1 MCYTIHMK
9 NNVILA
15 VLSLTVWAGAAC
27 AFAPAEWAD
36 TRIGTD
42 RSHGSNIV
50 GPSVPHGSAHPS
62 PDSVWPATHVRP
74 NGAKHG
80 FGPPTSGWWPG
91 DPVVGF
97 SQLHSQGTG
106 GTPSYGI
113 FRYVFPASA
122 MELVETHPYRLR
134 VRLTDLKAEVEVSAT
149 AHGAIYRAR
158 RFDGKPLAFDL
169 NRRCKLAKP
178 DCVNKKGEF
187 TGNWN
192 PAPFNCYAYSK
203 VDAATGL
210 HRIAISFKSEEQA
223 KVYFDQELAGR
234 DVEAVAREAKALW
247 NAALGRVVVEGLD
260 AAERRKFYSHLM
272 QTFVQPRNRVADG
285 IGWDDHYTMWDTWK
299 TLFPLMGILDPAAY
313 ASNVNSFGDRFART
327 GRCEACYTSGKE
339 FKTGQGGDEVDY
351 VIADAFAKKIPG
363 IDWARIRPLLE
374 SRWTGR
380 TRGYREKGYTPIG
393 ERENYCGRMKSGSAT
408 IGFAYQDWCCAE
420 VLGSEKFRARSG
432 NWTNV
437 WDAAAC
443 DRASGV
449 TGFVRARR
457 ANGAF
462 ANTDPRRGF
471 NSDFYEATCW
481 EASFFVPHMMDEL
494 IVRCGGKAAFEKR
507 LSYALEHKLI
517 DFGNEP
523 SFQTPWLFAY
533 VGRGDLVTKW
543 AHEVAKLFAGED
555 LPGDN
560 DSGAMS
566 AYYIFLKFGFYP
578 IAGQDLYVL
587 HGSAYPKI
595 EIKLADGKTF
605 TIRAEN
611 LGSKAKKVKA
621 VTLNG
626 KPHDPLFLRHGEIV
640 AGGELVFIY
649 E

>member
-1 MCYTIHMK
+1 MTISK
-9 NNVILA
+9 TIG
-15 VLSLTVWAGAAC
+15 VLSVSAA
-27 AFAPAEWAD
+27 AFAAVAVSPAEWVG

-42 RSHGSNIV
+42 RAHGSNIV

-62 PDSVWPATHVRP
+62 PDSLWPVQHVRP

-80 FGPPTSGWWPG
+80 FGAPTSGWWPG

-97 SQLHSQGTG
+97 SQLHAQGTG

-134 VRLTDLKAEVEVSAT
+134 VKLTDLKAEVAVSAT

-158 RFDGKPLAFDL
+158 GFDGKPLAFDL
-169 NRRCKLAKP
+169 DRRCKLGGKA
-178 DCVNKKGEF
+178 DCVNKNGEF

-192 PAPFNCYAYSK
+192 PAPFKCHAYSE
-203 VDAATGL
+203 VDEKTGL
-210 HRIAISFKSEEQA
+210 HRIAVSFKSAEQA
-223 KVYFDQELAGR
+223 KAYFDAELKGR
-234 DVEAVAREAKALW
+234 DVDAVAADAKKLW
-247 NAALGRVVVEGLD
+247 DAVLGRIEIEGLD
-260 AAERRKFYSHLM
+260 AKERRKFYSQLA
-272 QTFVQPRNRVADG
+272 QTCIQPRDRTADG
-285 IGWDDHYTMWDTWK
+285 IGWDDHYTLWDTWK
-299 TLFPLMGILDPAAY
+299 TLFPLMSILDPVAY
-313 ASNVNSFGDRFART
+313 AANVNAFGDRFARS

-363 IDWARIRPLLE
+363 IDWSRIKPLLE
-374 SRWTGR
+374 SRWNGR
-380 TRGYREKGYTPIG
+380 TTGYRTKGYTPVG
-393 ERENYCGRMKSGSAT
+393 EREDYCGRMKSGSAT
-408 IGFAYQDWCCAE
+408 TSFAYQDWCCFQ
-420 VLGSEKFRARSG
+420 VLGSEKFLVRSA

-437 WDAAAC
+437 WDATAV
-443 DRASGV
+443 DKASGT
-449 TGFVRARR
+449 TGFVRARK
-457 ANGAF
+457 ADGTF
-462 ANTDPRRGF
+462 ADTDPRKGF

-494 IVRCGGKAAFEKR
+494 IARCGGKDAFEKR
-507 LSYALEHKLI
+507 LTYALEHKLI

-543 AHEVAKLFAGED
+543 AREVGKLFDGED

-566 AYYIFLKFGFYP
+566 SYYVFIKLGFYP

-587 HGSAYPKI
+587 HGSAYP
-595 EIKLADGKTF
+595 EIVLNLANGKTF
-605 TIRAEN
+605 TIRAKN
-611 LGSKAKKVKA
+611 LEKGTKIKSVA
-621 VTLNG
+621 LDG
-626 KPHDPLFLRHGEIV
+626 RPHDPLFLRHAEIV
-640 AGGELVFIY
+640 AGGELVFTY

>member
-1 MCYTIHMK
+1 MK
-9 NNVILA
+9 NLRV
-15 VLSLTVWAGAAC
+15 VTSLSVVVGAMA
-27 AFAPAEWAD
+27 AFAVSPSEWAD

-50 GPSVPHGSAHPS
+50 GPSVPHGSVHPS
-62 PDSVWPATHVRP
+62 PDSAWPVPHVRP

-113 FRYVFPASA
+113 FRYAFPASA

-134 VRLTDLKAEVEVSAT
+134 VRLTDLKATVDVSAT
-149 AHGAIYRAR
+149 AHGAIYCAR
-158 RFDGKPLAFDL
+158 SFDGRPLAFDL
-169 NRRCKLAKP
+169 NRRCKLSKP

-192 PAPFNCYAYSK
+192 PAPFNCYAYSQ
-203 VDAATGL
+203 VDPATGI
-210 HRIAISFKSEEQA
+210 HRIAISFKSEAQA
-223 KVYFDQELAGR
+223 KAYYEAELAGR
-234 DVEAVAREAKALW
+234 SLDDIAKAAQTAWDQML
-247 NAALGRVVVEGLD
+247 NRVVVEGLSP
-260 AAERRKFYSHLM
+260 AERRKFYSHLM
-272 QTFVQPRNRVADG
+272 QTFVQPRNRTADG

-299 TLFPLMGILDPAAY
+299 TLFPLMAILDPAAL
-313 ASNVNSFGDRFART
+313 AGNVNSFADRFART

-351 VIADAFAKKIPG
+351 VIGDAFAKKIPG
-363 IDWARIRPLLE
+363 IDWARVRPLLE

-393 ERENYCGRMKSGSAT
+393 EREDYCGRMKGGSAT
-408 IGFAYQDWCCAE
+408 ISFAYQDWCCAQ

-437 WDAAAC
+437 WDAAC
-443 DRASGV
+443 VDKPSGV
-449 TGFVRARR
+449 KGFIRARKR
-457 ANGAF
+457 DGAF
-462 ANTDPRRGF
+462 GRTDPRRGF

-494 IVRCGGKAAFEKR
+494 IARCGGKAAFERR

-543 AHEVAKLFAGED
+543 AREVGHLFDGED

-566 AYYIFLKFGFYP
+566 AYYIFIKLGFYP
-578 IAGQDLYVL
+578 LAGQDLYVL

-595 EIKLADGKTF
+595 TINLADGKTF
-605 TIRAEN
+605 TIRAQN
-611 LGSKAKKVKA
+611 LATGTKIKA

-626 KPHDPLFLRHGEIV
+626 RPHDPLFLRHNEIV

>member
-1 MCYTIHMK
+1 MK
-9 NNVILA
+9 RTAQALVFAFSLLCA
-15 VLSLTVWAGAAC
+15 ATQAAGLS
-27 AFAPAEWAD
+27 EWAD

-42 RSHGSNIV
+42 RAHGSNV
-50 GPSVPHGSAHPS
+50 LGPCVPHGSAHPS
-62 PDSVWPATHVRP
+62 PDSAWPMPHERP
-74 NGAKHG
+74 EGAKHG

-97 SQLHSQGTG
+97 SQLHAQGSG

-134 VRLTDLKAEVEVSAT
+134 VRLTDLRAEVDVAAT

-158 RFDGKPLAFDL
+158 GFDGKPLAFDL
-169 NRRCKLAKP
+169 NRRCKLAVS
-178 DCVNKKGEF
+178 DCVNAKGEF

-192 PAPFNCYAYSK
+192 PAPFRCHAFSQ
-203 VDAATGL
+203 VDPTTGV
-210 HRIAISFKSEEQA
+210 HRIAVSFASEERA
-223 KVYFDQELAGR
+223 RAYFDAELAGR
-234 DVEAVAREAKALW
+234 SLDDVAAAAQAQW
-247 NAALGRVVVEGLD
+247 DAALGCVRIEGLSS
-260 AAERRKFYSHLM
+260 AERRKFYSHLM
-272 QTFVQPRNRVADG
+272 QTFVQPRDRTADG
-285 IGWDDHYTMWDTWK
+285 IGWDDHYTTWDTWR
-299 TLFPLMGILDPAAY
+299 TLFPLMAILDPAAL
-313 ASNVNSFGDRFART
+313 AGVVNSYADRFART

-339 FKTGQGGDEVDY
+339 FKTGQGGDETDY
-351 VIADAFAKKIPG
+351 VIADAFAKRIPG

-380 TRGYREKGYTPIG
+380 TRSYRERGYVPVG
-393 ERENYCGRMKSGSAT
+393 EHEDYCGRMKGGSAT
-408 IGFAYQDWCCAE
+408 ISFAYQDWCCAE

-437 WDAAAC
+437 WDAAC
-443 DRASGV
+443 RDEPSGV

-457 ANGAF
+457 ADGAF
-462 ANTDPRRGF
+462 AGTKPREGF
-471 NSDFYEATCW
+471 NTDFYEATCW
-481 EASFFVPHMMDEL
+481 EASFFAPHMMDEL
-494 IVRCGGKAAFEKR
+494 IARSGGPAAFERR
-507 LSYALEHKLI
+507 LSYALEHRLI

-523 SFQTPWLFAY
+523 SFLTPWLFAF

-543 AHEVAKLFAGED
+543 AREVGRLFDGED

-566 AYYIFLKFGFYP
+566 AFYVFIKLGFCP
-578 IAGQDLYVL
+578 IAGRDLYVL

-595 EIKLADGKTF
+595 ELRLANGRTF

-611 LGSKAKKVKA
+611 PGPNAKVRS

-626 KPHDPLFLRHGEIV
+626 RPHDPLFLRHAEIT
-640 AGGELVFIY
+640 AGGELVFAY
-649 E
+649 ESGL